1 MIDPAELRREYA
13 RAGLRRSE
21 MDPDPFREFAKWF
34 DAAVASGNAEP
45 NAMTLSTTNIDGF
58 PSSRTVLLKVF
69 DARGFCFFTNYGSR
83 KAREL
88 AENPRASLTF
98 FWYNLERQVSIA
110 GSVER
115 TSSEE
120 SAKYFHSRPRGSQL
134 GALVSTQSEI
144 IPNRAFLEQRL
155 AELEAQYAGFNEI
168 PLPDFWGGFR
178 LKPVRFEFWQGR
190 PNRLHDRFQYVL
202 TDAGSWQMDRLSP

>member
-13 RAGLRRSE
+13 RAGLRRAE
-21 MDPDPFREFAKWF
+21 MDADPFREFAKWF

-45 NAMTLSTTNIDGF
+45 NAMTLATADASGF
-58 PSSRTVLLKVF
+58 PSSRTVLLKAF
-69 DARGFCFFTNYGSR
+69 DSQGFCFFTNYGSR

-88 AENPRASLTF
+88 TENPRACLTF

-115 TSSEE
+115 TSREE

-134 GALVSTQSEI
+134 GAIVSMQSQN

-155 AELEAQYAGFNEI
+155 AELEAEYAGVEEI

-190 PNRLHDRFQYVL
+190 PNRLHDRFQYRL
-202 TDAGSWQMDRLSP
+202 TDSGAWQLDRLSP

>member
-21 MDPDPFREFAKWF
+21 MDANPFREFAKWF

-45 NAMTLSTTNIDGF
+45 NAMTLSTAGADGF
-58 PSSRTVLLKVF
+58 PSSRTVLLKAF

-83 KAREL
+83 KARDL

-115 TSSEE
+115 TSRDEASI
-120 SAKYFHSRPRGSQL
+120 YFHSRPRGSQL
-134 GALVSTQSEI
+134 GAIVSTQSEI
-144 IPNRAFLEQRL
+144 IPDRAFLEQRL
-155 AELEAQYAGFNEI
+155 AELETQYAGVDEI

-178 LKPVRFEFWQGR
+178 LKPIRFEFWQGR
-190 PNRLHDRFQYVL
+190 PNRLHDRFQYQL
-202 TDAGSWQMDRLSP
+202 TEAGSWQLDRLSP